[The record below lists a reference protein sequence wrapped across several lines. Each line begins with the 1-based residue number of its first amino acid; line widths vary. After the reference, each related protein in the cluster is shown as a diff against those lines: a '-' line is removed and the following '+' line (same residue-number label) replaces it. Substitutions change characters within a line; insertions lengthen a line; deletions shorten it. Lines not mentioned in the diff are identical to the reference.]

1 MQPTE
6 KPTAT
11 LNEELPL
18 ITTLEEMPPEMIE
31 ALSNGCE
38 EGEEADE

>member
-6 KPTAT
+6 KPTT
-11 LNEELPL
+11 TQIEELPL
-18 ITTLEEMPPEMIE
+18 ITTLEEMPLKMIE
-31 ALSNGCE
+31 ALTNGCE

>member
-6 KPTAT
+6 KPTT
-11 LNEELPL
+11 TPNEELPL
-18 ITTLEEMPPEMIE
+18 VDTLEDMPPEMIE